1 MVVSR
6 LKGFMEIKRMLC
18 MISFFDV
25 FFFFS
30 PFYDITNATMNTNRT
45 YHLVRECRDVCIMQG
60 SCASGMYAYSPVI
73 EGYDCASLR

>member
-1 MVVSR
+1 
-6 LKGFMEIKRMLC
+6 
-18 MISFFDV
+18 
-25 FFFFS
+25 
-30 PFYDITNATMNTNRT
+30 MNTNRT